1 MSKTDGQRYIPYE
14 ERTGPE
20 AIVYFTR
27 DLSPSGLK
35 RAYERVSGPIT
46 GKTAIKLHTGEP
58 NGPNIIPA
66 AWVNEFMAAELPEG
80 TIIETNTYYDGD
92 RYTTERHRETLKVNG
107 WSD

>member
-46 GKTAIKLHTGEP
+46 GKTAIKLHTG
-58 NGPNIIPA
+58 
-66 AWVNEFMAAELPEG
+66 
-80 TIIETNTYYDGD
+80 
-92 RYTTERHRETLKVNG
+92 
-107 WSD
+107 